1 MVSKTK
7 EEATAWLDKE
17 QDAAERKLA
26 TVTRDYDEEPGDYY
40 GVTMV
45 SREPV
50 VFDDSYLVECNK
62 NNNW

>member
-7 EEATAWLDKE
+7 EEATAWLEKE

-26 TVTRDYDEEPGDYY
+26 TVTRDYDEEPGDCY
-40 GVTMV
+40 GVMMV

-50 VFDDSYLVECNK
+50 VLDDSWMQEAYNT
-62 NNNW
+62 NNW